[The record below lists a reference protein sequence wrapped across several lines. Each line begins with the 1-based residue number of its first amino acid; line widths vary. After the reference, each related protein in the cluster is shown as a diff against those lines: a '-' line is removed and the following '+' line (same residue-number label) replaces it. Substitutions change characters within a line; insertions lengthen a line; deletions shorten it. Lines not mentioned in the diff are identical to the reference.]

1 MDSGSIY
8 PVLRHD
14 YPDQPIHK
22 KDLYN
27 AVYQF
32 RQKNNPGATD
42 ASQMLQQLLEWKD
55 DEPLWIVKPRLDPI
69 SRKLSSLFWMSPVQR
84 ELYSKYNDVVI
95 LNTTYNT
102 NRFQMMLCILTVI
115 DNNYKTRIVASTII
129 EDETLD
135 IYRWIFDTILTETGV
150 YPRVIFTDSDPS
162 MIHSIKE
169 IYPNTQHL
177 LCIFHIDLNL
187 RKKLK
192 GKLGSQF
199 EEFHHKFY
207 VCRNSLCEE
216 LFECRWNQLVNQ
228 YPAAAK
234 YLSESLYAK
243 KESWAIPWVYKQF
256 TTGAQSTQRIE
267 SINKHIHDKVD
278 RATSLCD
285 LLHSIKDHIKNE
297 EHLEK
302 FEIERN
308 ALPKVGMPMLN
319 TRFFG
324 QMDAVIKDFLTPVML
339 GKQRSQ
345 MNQSVCYDA
354 NRVIEWQQLMEA
366 SNFDFC
372 ASSICDFVI
381 KSYF

>member
-1 MDSGSIY
+1 MSDDTLQDDESDDDQPLELVSRFTFANWDRFKKWLDRFALKEGFDYKIRTSEKEQGILRRVAYECTKSSSHNPQITLDPIKHSPRFCKLTPKMLEDIEKYVNQGRMDSGSIY
-8 PVLRHD
+8 PLLRHD
-14 YPDQPIHK
+14 YSDQPIHK

-27 AVYQF
+27 VIYQF
-32 RQKNNPGATD
+32 
-42 ASQMLQQLLEWKD
+42 L
-55 DEPLWIVKPRLDPI
+55 
-69 SRKLSSLFWMSPVQR
+69 
-84 ELYSKYNDVVI
+84 
-95 LNTTYNT
+95 
-102 NRFQMMLCILTVI
+102 I
-115 DNNYKTRIVASTII
+115 DNNYKTRIVVNAII

-135 IYRWIFDTILTETGV
+135 TYRWIFDTILTETGV

-207 VCRNSLCEE
+207 VCRNSLCDEE
-216 LFECRWNQLVNQ
+216 LFECKWNQLVNQ

-234 YLSESLYAK
+234 YLSESLYVK

-267 SINKHIHDKVD
+267 SINKHIHDKVN

-285 LLHSIKDHIKNE
+285 LLHSIKNHVKNE

-302 FEIERN
+302 FKIERN

-324 QMDAVIKDFLTPVML
+324 QMNTVIKDFLTSVML
-339 GKQRSQ
+339 ENSDHK
-345 MNQSVCYDA
+345 
-354 NRVIEWQQLMEA
+354 
-366 SNFDFC
+366 
-372 ASSICDFVI
+372 
-381 KSYF
+381 